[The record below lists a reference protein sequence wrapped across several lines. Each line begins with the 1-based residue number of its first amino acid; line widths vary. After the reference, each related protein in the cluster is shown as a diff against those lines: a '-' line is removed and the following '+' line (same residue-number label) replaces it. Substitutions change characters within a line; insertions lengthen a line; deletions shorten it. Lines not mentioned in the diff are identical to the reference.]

1 MDTKPQ
7 PPLTAYGLPQRTDP
21 LTHAYVMTART
32 KGKPF
37 RDPTN
42 GRLYV
47 MTEDGSLRRCRV
59 AKDTQGV
66 EVVVARVRDRRRGRR

>member
-7 PPLTAYGLPQRTDP
+7 PTMTAYGLPQRTNP
-21 LTHAYVMTART
+21 LTHAYVMTAHA
-32 KGKPF
+32 KGQPF

-47 MTEDGSLRRCRV
+47 MTENGSLRRCQVVKDAQGAEV
-59 AKDTQGV
+59 A
-66 EVVVARVRDRRRGRR
+66 VARVRDRRRGRR